1 MEMNKDDKL
10 QDYNLYTNI
19 LIKYMVQ
26 QNKKD

>member
-10 QDYNLYTNI
+10 KDYNLYTNI

>member
-1 MEMNKDDKL
+1 MEMNKDDKMK
-10 QDYNLYTNI
+10 DYNLYMNI

>member
-10 QDYNLYTNI
+10 KDYNLYTNI

-26 QNKKD
+26 QKKKD